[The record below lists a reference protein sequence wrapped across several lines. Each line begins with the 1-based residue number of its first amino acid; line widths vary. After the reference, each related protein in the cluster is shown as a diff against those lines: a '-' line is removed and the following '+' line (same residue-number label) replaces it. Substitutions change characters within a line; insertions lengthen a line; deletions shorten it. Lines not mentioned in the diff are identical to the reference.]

1 VQRPITQ
8 DAAALLNEH
17 RVPQEPQLFTSLVVS
32 PHDITSGVVGTSDVA
47 KTSGAPGMSGSVGVS
62 PTTATSGA
70 AGVSSGADTS
80 TEVDLSAG
88 GMRRSSSGPLSWFG
102 SVSSTTPSTTRSITG
117 TSFVGVEG
125 IGGAVKAQPASTT
138 PESKHQVGIHRFMD
152 FTTSLEGDGKCRNAA
167 ASACRR

>member
-32 PHDITSGVVGTSDVA
+32 PHDITSGVA

-70 AGVSSGADTS
+70 ADVSSGADTS

-102 SVSSTTPSTTRSITG
+102 STSSTTPSTARSTTG
-117 TSFVGVEG
+117 TSLVGVEG
-125 IGGAVKAQPASTT
+125 IGGVVNAQPASTT
-138 PESKHQVGIHRFMD
+138 PESKNQLGIHRFMD
-152 FTTSLEGDGKCRNAA
+152 LTTSLEGDGKCCNAA
-167 ASACRR
+167 ASTSRT